1 MEQRMDISLRSG
13 NLNIALLSSG
23 DVAIMPT
30 RNIKNYI
37 EYVNNLTCV
46 FDNKGVTFILE
57 LDNIPVAEM
66 PKEEYVYNERIKEYK
81 QKPLLLMWLKSL
93 QLGE

>member
-30 RNIKNYI
+30 RNIRNYI

-46 FDNKGVTFILE
+46 FDNKGVTLILE
-57 LDNIPVAEM
+57 LDNIPVAQM
-66 PKEEYVYNERIKEYK
+66 PKEEYVFNQRIKDYK
-81 QKPLLLMWLKSL
+81 SKPLLLMWLKSL
-93 QLGE
+93 SMGE

>member
-1 MEQRMDISLRSG
+1 
-13 NLNIALLSSG
+13 
-23 DVAIMPT
+23 
-30 RNIKNYI
+30 
-37 EYVNNLTCV
+37 V

-66 PKEEYVYNERIKEYK
+66 PKEEYVYNERIKGYK

-93 QLGE
+93 SLTA